1 MIRHCHIQPLPL
13 VLEEIDENLSSGL
26 TAFHQEDDMNIFDE
40 WFHPNNKLDL
50 ISKGNAALKV
60 ITFDSCTWLA
70 INYIDAK
77 VISSFTNSWNPK
89 LLCAALS
96 DQKNWIISEN

>member
-40 WFHPNNKLDL
+40 
-50 ISKGNAALKV
+50 
-60 ITFDSCTWLA
+60 
-70 INYIDAK
+70 
-77 VISSFTNSWNPK
+77 
-89 LLCAALS
+89 
-96 DQKNWIISEN
+96 